1 MSYHIKRPNQLMP
14 SIDVYYVTDNRWSD
28 DYTERK
34 VFGEDPSSMLSNPDG
49 KNGGF
54 KNAIIVTE

>member
-1 MSYHIKRPNQLMP
+1 MPYHIKKPSGLM
-14 SIDVYYVTDNRWSD
+14 SSVDVYYVTDNRWSD

-34 VFGEDPSSMLSNPDG
+34 VFDEDPSSMLSNPDG

-54 KNAIIVTE
+54 NNGTVISE

>member
-1 MSYHIKRPNQLMP
+1 MP

-34 VFGEDPSSMLSNPDG
+34 VFDEDPSFMLSNPDG